1 MKLIDKLKEDKKK
14 DGFTLIEI
22 IAVIAIIGMIAA
34 VLLPKIGGY
43 IKDAKK
49 LKVVESSRKVVMA
62 VEVYNLKASR
72 EMDKST
78 SVSDAIQEDKIKNY
92 IGDAELQNLNVENTT
107 IKNCYDIVNGAEFD
121 FLENSDELDP
131 STINCSDEEEED
143 LEQLN

>member
-1 MKLIDKLKEDKKK
+1 
-14 DGFTLIEI
+14 
-22 IAVIAIIGMIAA
+22 
-34 VLLPKIGGY
+34 
-43 IKDAKK
+43 
-49 LKVVESSRKVVMA
+49 MA